1 MYKYRYIQPVIF
13 ISQVKP
19 PLTLISSTKENVLQ
33 KKRREENDFRP
44 SKRKSLPNVSDGLL
58 NHSVSK
64 KRRKRNIPEEK
75 TPEEKIPEEKI
86 PERKRVKRPDGKTS
100 GGKIPQGKIPVTR
113 NLSKAQVSRDQSVDS
128 LKGSSSSTKTRNKD
142 IKKRPLF
149 VNGTKVEQR
158 RPKKRKTLEELKISS
173 NEESSSPVYHY
184 SFVST
189 KPRQYTYTSTRGRK
203 KAVNSNVS
211 NFNEDRLDIMIIYLI
226 EKSKEIY
233 I

>member
-1 MYKYRYIQPVIF
+1 MYKYRYIWPVIL

-33 KKRREENDFRP
+33 KERREENDFRP
-44 SKRKSLPNVSDGLL
+44 SKRKSLSNVSDGLL

-64 KRRKRNIPEEK
+64 KRRKGNIPEEK

-86 PERKRVKRPDGKTS
+86 PEEKIPEGKRVKRPDGKTP
-100 GGKIPQGKIPVTR
+100 GGKIPQRKIPVTR
-113 NLSKAQVSRDQSVDS
+113 NLSKAQVLTDQSVDS
-128 LKGSSSSTKTRNKD
+128 LKESSSSTKTRNKG
-142 IKKRPLF
+142 IKKRPIS
-149 VNGTKVEQR
+149 VNETKVEQR

-184 SFVST
+184 SFVNT

-203 KAVNSNVS
+203 KAINSNVS
-211 NFNEDRLDIMIIYLI
+211 NSNED
-226 EKSKEIY
+226 
-233 I
+233 